1 MAEKLSSLIRKRR
14 NRPSKSSGDET
25 SPLHEAKKIKD
36 LAETSDENTSSDHE
50 TNDADDE
57 IMEALSKIEQFGE
70 QLNSII
76 ARLSKLDSI
85 ESSVRNIETNLANLK
100 ARTAKLEEFEATTK
114 NDIAELKKSC
124 SFNGDKG
131 KEHRDALKK
140 QMEEQTK
147 RITSLIE
154 SERKLT
160 DQINDINSK
169 NLYLEA
175 YSRRENI
182 KFFNIPEV
190 REEDTEEV
198 LRNFMERDLG
208 YRNARS
214 VEIQR
219 VHRLTSRR
227 NRDTAP
233 RPIIARL
240 LRYKDV
246 EEIFSLGRRLEETD
260 IQMFRDL
267 PLEIIKRR
275 KDQMAVF
282 KEARRQGMRA
292 SFSKS
297 QPDKLFIN
305 GKFWPPGKRLDAAEE
320 ADE

>member
-1 MAEKLSSLIRKRR
+1 MRRGENRRTRRKTSR
-14 NRPSKSSGDET
+14 SK
-25 SPLHEAKKIKD
+25 
-36 LAETSDENTSSDHE
+36 DENQQQTQP
-50 TNDADDE
+50 TFDAE
-57 IMEALSKIEQFGE
+57 SGNRARATLVGGLRGRQV
-70 QLNSII
+70 LNHCAIP
-76 ARLSKLDSI
+76 AP
-85 ESSVRNIETNLANLK
+85 
-100 ARTAKLEEFEATTK
+100 
-114 NDIAELKKSC
+114 
-124 SFNGDKG
+124 
-131 KEHRDALKK
+131 
-140 QMEEQTK
+140 
-147 RITSLIE
+147 
-154 SERKLT
+154 
-160 DQINDINSK
+160 
-169 NLYLEA
+169 LEA

-182 KFFNIPEV
+182 KFFNIPEA

-208 YRNARS
+208 YRNVRS

-219 VHRLTSRR
+219 VHRLTTRR
-227 NRDTAP
+227 NSGTVP

-246 EEIFSLGRRLEETD
+246 EEIFSLGRRLEESD

-292 SFSKS
+292 FLSKS